1 MLEQTSQ
8 LGFEVSDATLL
19 LVSEEGER
27 MWRQDDCESCLG
39 S

>member
-8 LGFEVSDATLL
+8 LGFEVSGATIL
-19 LVSEEGER
+19 LVSEEGKR
-27 MWRQDDCESCLG
+27 MWRQDGCESCLG